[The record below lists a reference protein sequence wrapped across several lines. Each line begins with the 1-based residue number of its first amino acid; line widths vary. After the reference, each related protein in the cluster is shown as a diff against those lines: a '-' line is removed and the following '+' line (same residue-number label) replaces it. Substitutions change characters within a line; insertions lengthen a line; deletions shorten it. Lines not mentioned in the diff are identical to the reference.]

1 MEATEMEENVPGNHA
16 MRGRTGAG
24 SLRKSL
30 GTYVAAVLSTF
41 KGFMKKFMGYK
52 LTQV

>member
-1 MEATEMEENVPGNHA
+1 MEENVPGNHA